1 MHVSCQ
7 HKLRSIMWVLCRLC
21 ISKISRL
28 ACLHVLRVPA
38 GLQVSKEAGEAATGA
53 KGSYGTGIGEEW
65 MAWLP
70 VAWAIREL
78 IEAMDAGGQPAP
90 NSVRQRPDGQ
100 VVVDVFPLG

>member
-1 MHVSCQ
+1 MCALQ
-7 HKLRSIMWVLCRLC
+7 AMYLRNLMGCTFSLPE
-21 ISKISRL
+21 
-28 ACLHVLRVPA
+28 ACA
-38 GLQVSKEAGEAATGA
+38 GLQVSKDAGEAATAA

-78 IEAMDAGGQPAP
+78 IEAMDAGGQPSA